1 MPLQWWGPCISKSG
15 RTTVSASQ
23 KPSPSKSLPL
33 LPDSDR
39 LSHQFAVYHN
49 GEEILSPIV
58 VSGSDGLLGVSPGQ
72 LQHGSQ
78 DLLNPLLQQRAPV
91 SGGQPPGSNQ
101 FIDMTF
107 T

>member
-1 MPLQWWGPCISKSG
+1 M
-15 RTTVSASQ
+15 
-23 KPSPSKSLPL
+23 
-33 LPDSDR
+33 
-39 LSHQFAVYHN
+39 
-49 GEEILSPIV
+49 
-58 VSGSDGLLGVSPGQ
+58 SGSDGLLGVSPGQ